1 MSVNPASP
9 AMARAINDRMAL
21 DLLFEHK
28 KLSAPQ
34 LRELTGLSRPSIA
47 DLLERLQENELIQ
60 IVGESGRKRRGP
72 NAKLYGL
79 VADRAYLAGVDIRR
93 DEVEVALADLA
104 GDTAATVH
112 RPINPKQRLSDVIR
126 RSVVAA
132 AEQADIDASKLHTV
146 VIGAPGAV
154 DQATGEL
161 GPGYAFPSW
170 DAEFLPELVDALNVP
185 IVLENEVN
193 LAGVVELRHGAAQGR
208 QDLVV
213 LWLDRSVGASVILDG
228 RLRQGATGAAGE
240 VSKLALP
247 GAPPPIAG
255 KAAGGFHSL
264 VSTGAVRELAVEHDL
279 TGKDIGGVVTEAA
292 RESSAG
298 ETDFLAALAD
308 RIALGALALVA
319 TIDPGLIVL
328 AGEIGVAGGEQ
339 LSDAVEQRLGT
350 MTSIPVEVRP
360 TALSEAP
367 IVTGALLT
375 ALSIAHDDIYGGAAA
390 LDLYES

>member
-47 DLLERLQENELIQ
+47 DLLERLQENELIE
-60 IVGESGRKRRGP
+60 IVGESGKKRRGP

-79 VADRAYLAGVDIRR
+79 IADRAYLAGVDIRR
-93 DEVEVALADLA
+93 DEVGVALADLA
-104 GDTAATVH
+104 GDTVAAV
-112 RPINPKQRLSDVIR
+112 RNPIDRKRRLSGLIQ
-126 RSVVAA
+126 RSVVEA
-132 AEQADIDASKLHTV
+132 AEQGGIEMSKLHTV

-161 GPGYAFPSW
+161 GPGYSFPSW
-170 DAEFLPELVDALNVP
+170 DAEFLPELVDALDAP

-208 QDLVV
+208 QDLAV

-228 RLRQGATGAAGE
+228 RLRQGATGGAGE

-247 GAPPPIAG
+247 GAPPPIAN
-255 KAAGGFHSL
+255 KAVGGFHSL
-264 VSTGAVRELAVEHDL
+264 VSTGAVRELAAEHGL
-279 TGKDIGGVVTEAA
+279 TNQDVGGIVTEAA
-292 RESSAG
+292 QQSSTE
-298 ETDFLAALAD
+298 ETDFLAELAD

-339 LSDAVEQRLGT
+339 LCDAVERRLET